1 MSQQQAKI
9 LNGEN
14 FKKIKIKEGRT
25 IKYRTEIIK
34 NSNTK
39 SESQHRNNDSSVT
52 MILSDNN
59 ITIKRRYTP
68 TVLEQEKKIER
79 TMDNNI
85 L

>member
-34 NSNTK
+34 NSNT
-39 SESQHRNNDSSVT
+39 S
-52 MILSDNN
+52 
-59 ITIKRRYTP
+59 
-68 TVLEQEKKIER
+68 
-79 TMDNNI
+79 
-85 L
+85 